1 MDHDYERDYT
11 DYIGLDDSSDIR
23 STYCDNDN
31 NDGPAN
37 QQHDPFDILSFISVI
52 SKVEARTAKEWV
64 PYVLLSIH
72 LGPWNSFHPTSPYR
86 GNSFAVTL
94 ISREMFLRSTPV
106 ALGNG
111 RKGPLFPQLV
121 AVKTPLLEKGD
132 DKKKKNSHLF
142 RSISKEYQILRSE
155 PLLHHD
161 NVINAY
167 GCCWQS
173 LDVYDGLPIPCLIL
187 DGTELGDLAKFCQT
201 HDLTLR
207 ERLGMCIQVTTG
219 LQAVHAIGIIH
230 GDLKPRNIL
239 VFQSKPNSYIAKLA
253 DFGEAIVLA
262 QNKPPFRRPTG
273 TKLYYA
279 PECYNPAA
287 TFDENGLLK
296 AEIFSLG
303 IVLSSIIQGM
313 HMLEEMKKEMK
324 KNMDDLESLKK
335 GDGLVGWLSSL
346 SWEDQGSA
354 PFGNGDKST
363 NSPIQWETDP
373 NWSKNSPLADEQ
385 LWAAF
390 LSLLNG
396 TLAASPIQRFESDEE
411 VLALLR
417 TMLCLNLR
425 GTLIYQETSKT
436 TSVQPQPRSSQWAAP
451 WSAQWSAQQSAQW
464 SNLLSIPMSVSKAKL
479 RKATGD
485 EISMS
490 RRLDRQEVEAISLSC
505 LMRHNQ
511 PNFNR
516 EFRFIEK
523 YMTGKR
529 RKPHLTKRRM
539 RLFRPLHRRSE
550 ARFIDEHEEHH
561 KLVRHFTYIELAWY
575 VQTSRMPAESSLM
588 PGWQG

>member
-11 DYIGLDDSSDIR
+11 NYIGLDDSSDIS

-31 NDGPAN
+31 NDGPTD
-37 QQHDPFDILSFISVI
+37 QQRDQFDILSFMSVI
-52 SKVEARTAKEWV
+52 SKVEARTAKEWA

-94 ISREMFLRSTPV
+94 ISREAFLRSTLV
-106 ALGNG
+106 SLGNG
-111 RKGPLFPQLV
+111 LKGPLFPQLV

-132 DKKKKNSHLF
+132 DKKKRNSHLF

-155 PLLHHD
+155 PLRHHD

-173 LDVYDGLPIPCLIL
+173 LDVYGGLPIPCLIL
-187 DGTELGDLAKFCQT
+187 EGTELGDLAKFYQT

-207 ERLGMCIQVTTG
+207 ERLGMCIQVTMG
-219 LQAVHAIGIIH
+219 LQAVHGIGIIH

-239 VFQSKPNSYIAKLA
+239 VFHSKPTSYIAKLA
-253 DFGEAIVLA
+253 GFGEAIVLA

-273 TKLYYA
+273 TTLYYA

-287 TFDENGLLK
+287 TFDEKGLLK

-303 IVLSSIIQGM
+303 IVLSSLIQGM
-313 HMLEEMKKEMK
+313 HILEEM

-335 GDGLVGWLSSL
+335 EDGLVSWLASLSS
-346 SWEDQGSA
+346 EDQGSA
-354 PFGNGDKST
+354 PFSNGDKSN
-363 NSPIQWETDP
+363 NSTIQWETDP
-373 NWSKNSPLADEQ
+373 KWSKNSPLADEH
-385 LWAAF
+385 LWVAF

-425 GTLIYQETSKT
+425 RTLMYQEETSET
-436 TSVQPQPRSSQWAAP
+436 TSGQPQPRSSQWAVP
-451 WSAQWSAQQSAQW
+451 GSAQWSAQQSAQW
-464 SNLLSIPMSVSKAKL
+464 SKLLSIPMSVSEAKL
-479 RKATGD
+479 RKATSD
-485 EISMS
+485 
-490 RRLDRQEVEAISLSC
+490 RRRDIHV
-505 LMRHNQ
+505 
-511 PNFNR
+511 
-516 EFRFIEK
+516 
-523 YMTGKR
+523 KR
-529 RKPHLTKRRM
+529 TR
-539 RLFRPLHRRSE
+539 
-550 ARFIDEHEEHH
+550 
-561 KLVRHFTYIELAWY
+561 
-575 VQTSRMPAESSLM
+575 
-588 PGWQG
+588 